1 MNLAKRIGHLK
12 ESETLQLNAEA
23 QRLRSL
29 GRKVINLTAGELD
42 FKTPVA
48 VQRVVSR
55 HLAENKYTPV
65 AGLDRLRGL
74 IAAYVRKEYALSGL
88 TADGVAVTAG
98 AKQGLA
104 EIFQVLLNPGDEVII
119 PVPAWA
125 SYEQQVVLAGGK
137 AKFVKLRTNFDLDPK
152 AIAAVITP
160 KTKAVVINSPHNPT
174 GRIFSHSSLAE
185 LAGLLGKKDIR
196 VIADEI
202 YRPLSYVSSSP
213 ITKYFKKN
221 LIIISGFSK
230 SHALTGWRVGY
241 VVADRQI
248 ISALEKLQS
257 HTSGNVSLPS
267 QYAALAALAD
277 PAATKKI
284 FGSLGRRRL
293 FVAKELAKIPKLV
306 FTIPDGAFY
315 FFIDISKVASD
326 STEFCRRLL
335 RQELVA
341 LVPGEAF
348 RAPGFV
354 RLSFAAPS
362 AQLRAGIERFKKFI
376 AKL

>member
-1 MNLAKRIGHLK
+1 M
-12 ESETLQLNAEA
+12 
-23 QRLRSL
+23 RSL